1 SFHIT
6 RNLRCSSDA
15 ATSIP
20 ASTSSIPKHKN
31 NFSNHLSSSSFWY
44 PGSPNNP
51 RNDCRLRGINKHL
64 LCTITNAIINR
75 CPVIFQWLI
84 KEDTSPMV
92 KTLCAHLN
100 ITRPYSTLL

>member
-1 SFHIT
+1 MIIVFMLLMVLVVCGPQLYLPKSTKRQEIIQTLTSTANIAAKAGVQKSFHIT

-44 PGSPNNP
+44 PGSPNKY
-51 RNDCRLRGINKHL
+51 D
-64 LCTITNAIINR
+64 
-75 CPVIFQWLI
+75 
-84 KEDTSPMV
+84 
-92 KTLCAHLN
+92 
-100 ITRPYSTLL
+100 PY